1 MCVKRSFAGYLDASC
16 ADKRLRQEGGEAG
29 GRTFS
34 RQRRRRRQPSLPCSS
49 DPAMTSSAFHRFVDS
64 KHLLLFQQNLRT
76 EIRFT
81 TLGGGRAR
89 LKRRRVS
96 AQACGKRARGRARES
111 PQILLLSQKSE
122 IIHVLFSGGFF
133 ARRLCLN
140 PAVEDRGEASS
151 VFIYCPVYYGL
162 SDLPG

>member
-1 MCVKRSFAGYLDASC
+1 MCVKRSFAGYLDANC

-34 RQRRRRRQPSLPCSS
+34 RQRRRRRQQPSLPCSS

-64 KHLLLFQQNLRT
+64 KHLLLFQQNLWT

-111 PQILLLSQKSE
+111 SQILLLSQKSE
-122 IIHVLFSGGFF
+122 IIHVLFSGGF
-133 ARRLCLN
+133 LCVGS
-140 PAVEDRGEASS
+140 A
-151 VFIYCPVYYGL
+151 
-162 SDLPG
+162 